1 MPVRLSSVDLDRRTA
16 VVRITDDGRD
26 EVPHALRGTLAA
38 LFDQPRWHVVVA
50 FEREVPLRPEVG
62 DVLDQARDWATERDC
77 RLSVTPLRD
86 VRQVT
91 RAGPD
96 PLR

>member
-16 VVRITDDGRD
+16 VVRVADAEGDD
-26 EVPHALRGTLAA
+26 VPHALRGTLAA
-38 LFDQPRWHVVVA
+38 LLHEPTWHVVVA
-50 FEREVPLRPEVG
+50 FERCERDLPLRPELG
-62 DVLDQARDWATERDC
+62 EVLDQARGWAAERDC

-91 RAGPD
+91 RLG
-96 PLR
+96 